1 MSPGQ
6 FHDLESAVAAAVDRF
21 VESIRAHDRATGVH
35 VGAIGAVAG
44 VVARGLVDD
53 GVVDPWTA
61 EWVELV
67 APLHDVGKLEV
78 PSRVLAKP
86 SGLDADEWA
95 IVRQHPTIGRD
106 RIASVLSEL
115 VVDLTADDAGAVA
128 DIGPVIDLTAA
139 VVELHHETLD
149 GRGYPHGLTGAEI
162 PVAARI
168 VAVADVYDALTAVRP
183 YKEAWTAR
191 DAVGEL
197 SRMVDDGRLD
207 PDCVAVL
214 VRSTDELDDLA
225 SRSSD

>member
-1 MSPGQ
+1 VSPGQ

-168 VAVADVYDALTAVRP
+168 VAVADV
-183 YKEAWTAR
+183 
-191 DAVGEL
+191 
-197 SRMVDDGRLD
+197 
-207 PDCVAVL
+207 
-214 VRSTDELDDLA
+214 
-225 SRSSD
+225 